1 MADEPV
7 VASRFKIEVTKNT
20 KGFNYVVRVYSD
32 DIEELKEDVTELQ
45 EWAEDKYGA
54 K

>member
-1 MADEPV
+1 MENEPV
-7 VASRFKIEVTKNT
+7 VPSKFKLEVTKNT

-32 DIEELKEDVTELQ
+32 NIEELKEDTLLIQ
-45 EWAEDKYGA
+45 EWAEEKYGA